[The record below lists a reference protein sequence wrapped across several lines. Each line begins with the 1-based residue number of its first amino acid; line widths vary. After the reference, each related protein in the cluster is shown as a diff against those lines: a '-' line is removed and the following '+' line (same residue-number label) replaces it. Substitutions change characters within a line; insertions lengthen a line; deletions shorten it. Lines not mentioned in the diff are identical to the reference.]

1 MRVVGLIF
9 KLILLVF
16 ANFSVSAFASMV
28 GYQGDYICQQGRT
41 SLNLIIRDDFQ
52 FGFFILKQKMELPGD
67 FQLMASYP
75 RKKERFH

>member
-1 MRVVGLIF
+1 
-9 KLILLVF
+9 
-16 ANFSVSAFASMV
+16 MV